1 MGRRMT
7 SKDRREQILQG
18 AMRLFAEKGFRG
30 TTTREIAQK
39 LRISEALMFKHF
51 PSKEAL
57 YRAIIQQRMN
67 GAKDMLFPKEALK
80 AKDDRQVFSAMA
92 SYLIR
97 RNTED
102 PTFLRLV
109 LYSALEEYDLSKIF
123 FKNNATK
130 NTKILANYIQQR
142 IHEKAFKRVH
152 PLLAARAFI
161 GMVLHYIQSQ
171 EIYGMGNLFN
181 FPQKKVVETFVDSFL
196 NGIQNQ
202 QEKNESK
209 RRKSTQSKE

>member
-1 MGRRMT
+1 MT

>member
-18 AMRLFAEKGFRG
+18 AMSLFAEKGFRG

-51 PSKEAL
+51 PSKQAL

-67 GAKDMLFPKEALK
+67 GAKDMLFPKEALQ

-102 PTFLRLV
+102 PTFMRLV
-109 LYSALEEYDLSKIF
+109 LYSALEEYELSKIF

-142 IHEKAFKRVH
+142 IHEKAFKRVD

-171 EIYGMGNLFN
+171 EIYGMHHLFN
-181 FPQKKVVETFVDSFL
+181 FSQKKVVETFVDTFL
-196 NGIQNQ
+196 TGIHNQ
-202 QEKNESK
+202 QESNESK
-209 RRKSTQSKE
+209 GRKSTESKE

>member
-142 IHEKAFKRVH
+142 IHEKAFKKVH

-202 QEKNESK
+202 QERNESK
-209 RRKSTQSKE
+209 GRKSTQSKE

>member
-202 QEKNESK
+202 QERNESK

>member
-1 MGRRMT
+1 MT

-142 IHEKAFKRVH
+142 IHEKAFKKVH

-202 QEKNESK
+202 QERNESK
-209 RRKSTQSKE
+209 GRKST

>member
-202 QEKNESK
+202 QERNESK
-209 RRKSTQSKE
+209 GRKSTQSKE

>member
-123 FKNNATK
+123 FKNNAIK
-130 NTKILANYIQQR
+130 NTKILPTIFSSGFTKRPLKESIPFSPLVRLSEWSCITYNPRKFTEWAIYSIFPR
-142 IHEKAFKRVH
+142 KWLWKPLSTAF
-152 PLLAARAFI
+152 
-161 GMVLHYIQSQ
+161 
-171 EIYGMGNLFN
+171 
-181 FPQKKVVETFVDSFL
+181 
-196 NGIQNQ
+196 
-202 QEKNESK
+202 
-209 RRKSTQSKE
+209 